1 MSTDNNSAK
10 TEEVSEQNL
19 SRSAKAAQKRADVLA
34 EKIQKAKERVKELE
48 QAKIAKDKLVSKL
61 TDEATV
67 SRKEFRRKQALIGAM
82 IMFEWRKDP
91 AFEKEIT
98 ARLDKF
104 YTRPG
109 ERLALGL
116 TAATKKKEAEQT

>member
-1 MSTDNNSAK
+1 MSTENNSEK

-19 SRSAKAAQKRADVLA
+19 SRSAIAAKKRADLLA
-34 EKIQKAKERVKELE
+34 EKIEKAKEHVKELE
-48 QAKIAKDKLVSKL
+48 QAKIAKDKLFAKL

-109 ERLALGL
+109 ERKALGL
-116 TAATKKKEAEQT
+116 TVEQKTKKEAES